1 MEDPHQMYPPNWSFY
16 AFFILAPILIAVVFY
31 VGAKLMTYLEKREN
45 EKLRRQDKNSEER

>member
-1 MEDPHQMYPPNWSFY
+1 MEDAHQMYPPNWSFY